1 MKKKTVI
8 TTEKREVW
16 VIRQPGGEIQEQ
28 ETGANESGYSDNS
41 LIGLLDQQSD
51 PDTPPDEQN

>member
-16 VIRQPGGEIQEQ
+16 VIREAIPESSEEQ
-28 ETGANESGYSDNS
+28 TIDLTKMIEVPVSNSELEKPSD
-41 LIGLLDQQSD
+41 GD
-51 PDTPPDEQN
+51 DEEQR